1 MMALGT
7 VAGHAIISGVV
18 VHHLGLE
25 NDLLYNLLIASIWFM
40 VLDFDLLDPDGL
52 ERESMN

>member
-1 MMALGT
+1 MALGT